1 MPTPEKPTTLSPAY
15 SFVGAEVSPNEYK
28 GVNPPCIHITPMEQ
42 TALFA
47 HSPALASLTPCRQ
60 YNGVIRG
67 NKGKVFKGAS
77 LYEYPLLERVTQLC
91 SSEWGER
98 CVVGMC
104 KQRCA

>member
-47 HSPALASLTPCRQ
+47 HSPALASLTPCWNGSRS
-60 YNGVIRG
+60 YVRRNGVSDAWWECVNSGVRNGFLG
-67 NKGKVFKGAS
+67 NPVNGFA
-77 LYEYPLLERVTQLC
+77 EPAEQN
-91 SSEWGER
+91 
-98 CVVGMC
+98 
-104 KQRCA
+104 Q

>member
-47 HSPALASLTPCRQ
+47 HSPALASFTPWRQ

-67 NKGKVFKGAS
+67 NKGKVCKGAS
-77 LYEYPLLERVTQLC
+77 LYEYPLLERFTQLC